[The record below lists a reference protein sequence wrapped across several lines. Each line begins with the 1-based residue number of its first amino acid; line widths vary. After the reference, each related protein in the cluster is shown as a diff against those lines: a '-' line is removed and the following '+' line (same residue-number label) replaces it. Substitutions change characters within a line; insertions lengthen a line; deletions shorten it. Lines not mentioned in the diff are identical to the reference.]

1 MKEQMLSI
9 LAQIEDSKLEEE
21 KNRLMSDNAE
31 NQSIM
36 YKLEEKILNVLS
48 TTEGSKILDDEKFI
62 AILSDSKKQS

>member
-1 MKEQMLSI
+1 MLSI